1 MAYVLIEHEISN
13 FEMMKQV
20 YRDDAERRGRMG
32 CVGGHIW
39 QAADD
44 PDNVSVVL
52 QWDTVENAREF
63 AGSFELEQAMHWSSA
78 KAPTTRV
85 TVFEEV
91 LESPH

>member
-1 MAYVLIEHEISN
+1 M
-13 FEMMKQV
+13 
-20 YRDDAERRGRMG
+20 
-32 CVGGHIW
+32 
-39 QAADD
+39 
-44 PDNVSVVL
+44 L